1 MKNTPHKVIIAI
13 IIGLLSVQTFFPS
26 LSSLLLPEIHAID
39 HTIEPLDE
47 TQNMSLLD
55 KATQPIQT
63 KEFDIHTPFFQFPV
77 SVIEGVVDQPIDVFV
92 VSSQPL
98 DEITLVVAKEAAIVE
113 EEFAAEVKSKKLSE
127 EEQEWTLTFDEELM
141 EFEIPIV
148 FNQIGDYQLVIGE
161 AELTIEV
168 QAEDD
173 EEEDSDDDADNE
185 TIETEVSPS
194 ETPQEGERT
203 TQPSND
209 ANLNENQQDT
219 EADQAEAIAQLTEP
233 VTPLNE
239 ISHRDVSN
247 WQEFMAAIVNKDVNY
262 INIVNDFES
271 SDNPTQGVS
280 GVAAGS
286 ATSNPTNGLAYIW
299 TTASGISRTLVIEGN
314 GYQIDFRAVAVGFY
328 DSTVNSATP
337 WDITYQNID
346 IVHGNYYGF
355 MNFTNMSIAQQNLS
369 RMRYHNLTNAGN
381 QLIHS
386 HATPVVMSGEVTSH
400 QSPTYTSRS
409 GRVQTINATNQVN
422 MEITQLEVLDNAV
435 VDMSTINAGNIY
447 LYYATGRMIIGDDV
461 KMTLRTAGTGGEAYG
476 ANIYIQNG
484 RIDIGNRSELHLNAR
499 ANSPAI
505 SMYASG
511 AHFEMSE
518 DSKVVIKAD
527 GRTTSLNGWGYNIIY
542 MGAGS
547 TMLIGNKSS
556 VEIDAVNQGTT
567 TSGVIHVAG
576 AATFI
581 VAKEGIL
588 DIKSDGTNPSH
599 SLMTFLSS
607 ASTFTFADAQRIN
620 LEKTRAVTG
629 NAANSSLISISGSG
643 GLLDVDIQAAKQWR
657 HGNLTE
663 EPDFSW
669 SPIFN
674 LKVNFASTL
683 SSISNVSSISQEIV
697 DHFRANFTT
706 RAQRILFEYIPD
718 VEVHLEPLTEDPAL
732 EGSRIIRGKA
742 TPYSV
747 IRFDGDP
754 AIPAPQL
761 QSPSFDDNS
770 LFHLQADA
778 NGDFSLTLAEGDRFT
793 KHNTVTA
800 YAFLNGKFDTA
811 ETVVQEIATMN
822 PRDPIAPDIEVNPE
836 NKPDIPEHLGFI
848 SIDFISQYNFG
859 DVSIS
864 ADTKQYKA
872 LPQRLSS
879 ADGSVT
885 EERPNYVQISD
896 RRAQFTG
903 WELNA
908 TLSAAGFRNDRG
920 EELRG
925 ARIILENAV
934 MLTNAAN
941 SAIPPTYSESMIL
954 DPGVPAL
961 IAEADANEGSG
972 TWIQRYGDMGTMG
985 DSVKLEVPI
994 GSNPRNMTYQA
1005 TIEWELSFVPSTE

>member
-26 LSSLLLPEIHAID
+26 LSSILLPEIHAID

-63 KEFDIHTPFFQFPV
+63 KEFDIHNPFFQFPV

-98 DEITLVVAKEAAIVE
+98 NEITLVVAKEAAIVE
-113 EEFAAEVKSKKLSE
+113 EEFAAEVKNKKLSE

-148 FNQIGDYQLVIGE
+148 FNKIGDYRLFIGE

-173 EEEDSDDDADNE
+173 GEEDLDDDADNE

-194 ETPQEGERT
+194 DTPQE
-203 TQPSND
+203 TQPPND

-233 VTPLNE
+233 VTPLDE

-247 WQEFMAAIVNKDVNY
+247 WQEFMAAIVNREVNY

-271 SDNPTQGVS
+271 SNNPTQGVS

-286 ATSNPTNGLAYIW
+286 ATSNPSNGVAYIW
-299 TTASGISRTLVIEGN
+299 TNASGISRTLVIEGN

-328 DSTVNSATP
+328 DSTVNSASP

-355 MNFTNMSIAQQNLS
+355 MNFTNMSIPQQNLS

-386 HATPVVMSGEVTSH
+386 LATPVIMSGEVISH
-400 QSPTYTSRS
+400 QTPTYTSRS
-409 GRVQTINATNQVN
+409 GRVQTINATNQAN
-422 MEITQLEVLDNAV
+422 MEVTQLEILDNAT
-435 VDMSTINAGNIY
+435 VDMSTINSGNIY
-447 LYYATGRMIIGDDV
+447 LYYATGRMTIGNDA
-461 KMTLRTAGTGGEAYG
+461 KMSLRAAGTAGEAFG
-476 ANIYIQNG
+476 ANIYIANG
-484 RIDIGNRSELHLNAR
+484 RINIGNRSELHLTAR

-581 VAKEGIL
+581 VAKEGVL

-643 GLLDVDIQAAKQWR
+643 GLLD
-657 HGNLTE
+657 
-663 EPDFSW
+663 
-669 SPIFN
+669 
-674 LKVNFASTL
+674 
-683 SSISNVSSISQEIV
+683 
-697 DHFRANFTT
+697 
-706 RAQRILFEYIPD
+706 
-718 VEVHLEPLTEDPAL
+718 LEPLTEDPAL

-848 SIDFISQYNFG
+848 SIDFISQYSFG

>member
-26 LSSLLLPEIHAID
+26 LSNLLLPEIHAID

-63 KEFDIHTPFFQFPV
+63 KEYDNHKRFFQFPV

-148 FNQIGDYQLVIGE
+148 FNKIGDYKLVIGE

-168 QAEDD
+168 QTEDVAED
-173 EEEDSDDDADNE
+173 DSDDDTDNE
-185 TIETEVSPS
+185 RIETEVSPS
-194 ETPQEGERT
+194 DTPQEGERT

-209 ANLNENQQDT
+209 ANPNENQEDT

-233 VTPLNE
+233 VTPLDE

-299 TTASGISRTLVIEGN
+299 TNASGISRTLVIEGN

-346 IVHGNYYGF
+346 VVHGNWYGF
-355 MNFTNMSIAQQNLS
+355 MNFTNMSIPQQNLS

-386 HATPVVMSGEVTSH
+386 LATPVVMSGEVISH
-400 QSPTYTSRS
+400 QTPTYTSRS
-409 GRVQTINATNQVN
+409 GRVQTINATNQAN
-422 MEITQLEVLDNAV
+422 MEVTQLEILDNAT
-435 VDMSTINAGNIY
+435 VDMSTINSGNIY
-447 LYYATGRMIIGDDV
+447 LYYATGRMTIGNDV
-461 KMTLRTAGTGGEAYG
+461 KLFLRAAGTAGEAFG
-476 ANIYIQNG
+476 ANIYIANG
-484 RIDIGNRSELHLNAR
+484 RIEIGNRSELNLTAR

-505 SMYASG
+505 SMYATG

-518 DSKVVIKAD
+518 DSKVTIKAD
-527 GRTTSLNGWGYNIIY
+527 GRTTSLNGWAYNIIY

-643 GLLDVDIQAAKQWR
+643 GLLDVDIQA
-657 HGNLTE
+657 
-663 EPDFSW
+663 
-669 SPIFN
+669 
-674 LKVNFASTL
+674 
-683 SSISNVSSISQEIV
+683 
-697 DHFRANFTT
+697 
-706 RAQRILFEYIPD
+706 
-718 VEVHLEPLTEDPAL
+718 
-732 EGSRIIRGKA
+732 
-742 TPYSV
+742 
-747 IRFDGDP
+747 
-754 AIPAPQL
+754 
-761 QSPSFDDNS
+761 
-770 LFHLQADA
+770 DA

-800 YAFLNGKFDTA
+800 YAFLNGKFDTD

-836 NKPDIPEHLGFI
+836 NKPDIPDHSGFI
-848 SIDFISQYNFG
+848 SIDFISQYSFG

-864 ADTKQYKA
+864 ADTKQYNA